1 VSRDQTGEPVP
12 QAPLPLL
19 RTTVLPEW
27 IDYNGH
33 MSEAYYVLVFGYATD
48 ALLDQIGMDAAYRE
62 RTATSV
68 YTVEAHISYLHEVRV
83 GEPLRVTAQVLAL
96 DGKRVCTFLTMHHD
110 TTGVLLAT
118 EELLLLHV
126 DTRATRAAP
135 FAPEILARLEAIRAA
150 HAALPVPDQAGR
162 GIALRRR

>member
-1 VSRDQTGEPVP
+1 MGQPADLAS

-19 RTTVLPEW
+19 RTAVLPEW

-33 MSEAYYVLVFGYATD
+33 MSESYYVLVFGYATD
-48 ALLDQIGMDAAYRE
+48 ALLEQIGMDAEYRG

-68 YTVEAHISYLHEVRV
+68 YTVEAHITYLHELRV
-83 GEPLRVTAQVLAL
+83 GEPLHVATQIL
-96 DGKRVCTFLTMHHD
+96 DLDSKRVRTFLTMHHG

-126 DTRATRAAP
+126 DTRASRATP
-135 FAPEILARLEAIRAA
+135 FAPEILGRLETLRAA
-150 HAALPVPDQAGR
+150 HATLPMPDQAGR
-162 GIALRRR
+162 AIGLRRR